1 MDKQIDSKS
10 TECVLAGL
18 AIDRMLCNHFIQ
30 EMQSITLCK
39 SLSITRAHRKTIYYV
54 MYLVDTPLDFLS

>member
-18 AIDRMLCNHFIQ
+18 AIDGMLCNHFVQ

-39 SLSITRAHRKTIYYV
+39 SLSITRAHRNIYYV
-54 MYLVDTPLDFLS
+54 MYLGDTPLDFLA